1 MSSLADEVIA
11 DGVTIESGATA
22 VIQDI
27 GTEIIPVGTVFII
40 ISNTSTSP
48 IAGTFGNLGD
58 NSSFTLNGNNFLV
71 SYSGGDGNDLTLTVV
86 P

>member
-11 DGVTIESGATA
+11 DGATIESGAMA

-40 ISNTSTSP
+40 ISNISTSP
-48 IAGTFGNLGD
+48 IAGTFGNLGGITRL
-58 NSSFTLNGNNFLV
+58 SL
-71 SYSGGDGNDLTLTVV
+71 
-86 P
+86 